1 MIGLDLV
8 HQLVLP
14 HRMELFFNLIS
25 VIICV
30 LLTTASIVSITKYK
44 LITKNEKWYVYYII
58 FIFLIEFTSYTML
71 ILKFQNYA
79 FLYPIYI
86 AGEFFT
92 VTGLY
97 IKKLN
102 LNKYYFLATGLLS
115 IFFLTVDR
123 IFGQYQYNDYSKAV
137 SNIIMTVLIG
147 YSLIQDIR
155 NIRNKSSFQLIDK
168 IFFLYFTVSIFIF
181 IFQNQ
186 LIAFPKDYFTSIWVI
201 NNLMSCMLYS
211 LFIYTFFKKITIKQ
225 Q

>member
-1 MIGLDLV
+1 
-8 HQLVLP
+8 
-14 HRMELFFNLIS
+14 MELFFNLIS